1 MTAFAA
7 LLSLLLQHDPVALPK
22 ITEGQAV
29 RILAAH
35 RKTGRVGKALD
46 LRVLHTERSFN
57 FKLRV
62 TWISPECRAA
72 NARIEQLRRGLDDA
86 RTAAMLK
93 SEFGPF
99 VFLVELD
106 PREGSGVIPKDWS
119 VHLKPAAGDSIEGR
133 VVDLRDNP
141 VFQGVRPRDYD
152 YDQFWIYFENND
164 QLRPDLRSF
173 EVTVRIYNDKGRVQ
187 FGR

>member
-1 MTAFAA
+1 MIASAA
-7 LLSLLLQHDPVALPK
+7 LLLLIQQEPVAIPK
-22 ITEGQAV
+22 LTEGQAARV
-29 RILAAH
+29 LAAH
-35 RKTGRVGKALD
+35 RKTGRVGKVMNM
-46 LRVLHTERSFN
+46 RGLHTERSFN
-57 FKLRV
+57 YKLRV

-72 NARIEQLRRGLDDA
+72 NARIEQLRRGLDDVK
-86 RTAAMLK
+86 TAAMLK

-119 VHLKPAAGDSIEGR
+119 VHLKPAAGDSVEGR

-152 YDQFWIYFENND
+152 YDQFWIYFDTND
-164 QLRPDLRSF
+164 QLRPELRSF